1 LLSDEHVCL
10 DENKYIGDLV
20 AEFKA
25 TKEKTKGGEMVQ
37 CKLLFKKRL
46 FRETDEA
53 ITDSVFV
60 QLSFVQVGHLLLGD
74 IVFVGFPW
82 VGGLNVQG
90 CLERFERGTGCL
102 KDWVK
107 SVSEASPR
115 GGERISE
122 VRGYA
127 AMRRG

>member
-1 LLSDEHVCL
+1 VQSYRSIEVFSHLCSDEHVCL

-46 FRETDEA
+46 FQETDEA

-60 QLSFVQVGHLLLGD
+60 QLSFVQVAVSIHLDHALLGD
-74 IVFVGFPW
+74 IVVVGFPW
-82 VGGLNVQG
+82 VRGLIVRG
-90 CLERFERGTGCL
+90 CLERSQRTQWLFER
-102 KDWVK
+102 
-107 SVSEASPR
+107 S
-115 GGERISE
+115 GEE
-122 VRGYA
+122 LE
-127 AMRRG
+127 